1 VKDALLS
8 TTANQ
13 PDTRLR
19 TAASGAFRLSQIWE
33 KSMTPSVRAKQRNRV
48 SNTLAALPAGIL
60 AVTLLAA
67 DLSGTAPSSTFIGE
81 VTQLRRD
88 LL

>member
-1 VKDALLS
+1 
-8 TTANQ
+8 
-13 PDTRLR
+13 
-19 TAASGAFRLSQIWE
+19 
-33 KSMTPSVRAKQRNRV
+33 MTPSVRAKQRNRV